1 MTNVAERADDRPAAA
16 AAGHDDAIVFERV
29 TFSYGGAGAVLD
41 GVDLRV
47 PRGVLF
53 ALIGPNGAGKSTSL
67 NLITTLLSPGGGHV
81 RVCGHDTVAA
91 PAAVRRVLGYAPEE
105 SLLFS
110 GLTAR
115 EFVTLSATLHGVG
128 AEAAA
133 AATTRLIGDF
143 GLGERADDMLASF
156 SKGMRRKAVLAAA
169 LVHDPELLVLDEP
182 MEGLDVVAQQTL
194 KELLRQRVARGRSVL
209 YSTHIIEIVESLCSH
224 VAVLRQGRVL
234 AAGPIGE
241 ARAAL
246 GVARLEDVFHAPAA
260 GA

>member
-1 MTNVAERADDRPAAA
+1 MSSVAKRAGDRPATT
-16 AAGHDDAIVFERV
+16 GHDDAVVFDRV
-29 TFSYGGAGAVLD
+29 TFSYGGVGAALD

-53 ALIGPNGAGKSTSL
+53 ALIGPNGAGKSTAL
-67 NLITTLLSPGGGHV
+67 NLITTLLEPGQGHV
-81 RVCGHDTVAA
+81 RVCGHDSVQQ
-91 PAAVRRVLGYAPEE
+91 PDAVRRVLGYAPEE

-115 EFVTLSATLHGVG
+115 EFVALSATLHGLDVRT
-128 AEAAA
+128 AAD
-133 AATTRLIGDF
+133 ATAQLLGDF

-156 SKGMRRKAVLAAA
+156 SKGMRRKTVLAAA

-182 MEGLDVVAQQTL
+182 MEGLDVIAQQTL
-194 KELLRQRVARGRSVL
+194 KELLRRRVARGRSVL
-209 YSTHIIEIVESLCSH
+209 YSTHIIEIIEALCSH

-234 AAGPIGE
+234 AQGAIAD

-246 GVARLEDVFHAPAA
+246 GVARLEDVFRLPAA
-260 GA
+260 P

>member
-1 MTNVAERADDRPAAA
+1 MTKVKQRADERPEAAA
-16 AAGHDDAIVFERV
+16 HDDAIVFDRV
-29 TFSYGGAGAVLD
+29 TFSYGAGTTLD
-41 GVDLRV
+41 GVELRV

-67 NLITTLLSPGGGHV
+67 NLITTLLMPASGRV
-81 RVCGHDTVAA
+81 LVCGHDTVLE
-91 PAAVRRVLGYAPEE
+91 PDAVRRVLGYAPEE

-115 EFVTLSATLHGVG
+115 EFVELSATLHGLG
-128 AEAAA
+128 AG
-133 AATTRLIGDF
+133 AATDATAQLLGDF
-143 GLGERADDMLASF
+143 GLTDRADDMLASF
-156 SKGMRRKAVLAAA
+156 SKGMRRKTVLAAA

-194 KELLRQRVARGRSVL
+194 KELLRQRVARGRSVV
-209 YSTHIIEIVESLCSH
+209 YSTHIIEIIETLCSH

-234 AAGPIGE
+234 AQGTLAD

-246 GVARLEDVFHAPAA
+246 GVTRLEDVFRLPAA
-260 GA
+260 AQP